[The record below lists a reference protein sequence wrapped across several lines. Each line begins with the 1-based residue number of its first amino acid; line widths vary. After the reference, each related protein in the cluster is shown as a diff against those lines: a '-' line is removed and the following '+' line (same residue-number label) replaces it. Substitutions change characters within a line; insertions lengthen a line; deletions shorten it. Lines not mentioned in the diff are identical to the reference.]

1 MSSWRSWHRPLV
13 VFSAVMALWAL
24 VSAVGLVVDD
34 RVLVGA
40 PIWAK
45 PFKFTV
51 SLAAY
56 GLTLAWMLTHLTRG
70 RRAGW
75 WAGNVVVLTSLVE
88 MTIITVQV
96 VRGKRS
102 HFNAATPLDT
112 ALFSVMGITIIVL
125 WAATLAI
132 GILLLRAS
140 IADRAAAWAIRGGVL
155 IALVGAGL
163 GFLMTLPSAEQ
174 QAAGN
179 LDTVEVIGA
188 HSVGVPD
195 GGPAMPLTG
204 WSTTG
209 GDLRAPHFVGMHA
222 LQLIPLFLIALVL
235 LAPRL
240 ARLRDA
246 GVRLRLV
253 RVATAGYAGLVALTT
268 WQALRGQ
275 SLIHPDAATLM
286 AAGVLLAAVAAG
298 VWGRC
303 APRPDPH
310 PYAQSPNRFP
320 TARSSPHD
328 RHPLRGH
335 VLSGRPVLA
344 ADDLRSRVVRHHPP
358 RLVTADGPA
367 APRRLHRPGRAG
379 LPGLWTAVSSPDIDT
394 FRELAALAEGAG
406 ALWAQVIAWDLLI
419 GQWMFLQARKL
430 GFSPW
435 LMGPC
440 SS

>member
-34 RVLVGA
+34 RVLAGA

-70 RRAGW
+70 HRTGW

-88 MTIITVQV
+88 MTIITLQV

-179 LDTVEVIGA
+179 LDTAEVIGA

-246 GVRLRLV
+246 GVRLCLV

-298 VWGRC
+298 VWAALRT
-303 APRPDPH
+303 AP
-310 PYAQSPNRFP
+310 
-320 TARSSPHD
+320 
-328 RHPLRGH
+328 
-335 VLSGRPVLA
+335 
-344 ADDLRSRVVRHHPP
+344 
-358 RLVTADGPA
+358 GPA
-367 APRRLHRPGRAG
+367 SVRAETE
-379 LPGLWTAVSSPDIDT
+379 PASDSKEFTA
-394 FRELAALAEGAG
+394 
-406 ALWAQVIAWDLLI
+406 
-419 GQWMFLQARKL
+419 
-430 GFSPW
+430 
-435 LMGPC
+435 
-440 SS
+440 